1 MCVCANSFIVSF
13 QFLFSFVILKSYAFR
28 RQKELESKLVEEE
41 TSKRIEE
48 IVAKRV
54 EEELEKRKDDIE
66 KEVLRRVEEAKKIM
80 EKEMVEEMERRQK
93 MELEA
98 QKAKEV
104 IANAI
109 LTCTEIFT
117 LLFLQDMRTIF
128 LLKVPTKYFKCKKL
142 L

>member
-1 MCVCANSFIVSF
+1 M
-13 QFLFSFVILKSYAFR
+13 
-28 RQKELESKLVEEE
+28 
-41 TSKRIEE
+41 
-48 IVAKRV
+48 

-80 EKEMVEEMERRQK
+80 EKEMVAELERRQQ

-109 LTCTEIFT
+109 LKCTENFILPFFT
-117 LLFLQDMRTIF
+117 GYENSLI
-128 LLKVPTKYFKCKKL
+128 
-142 L
+142 

>member
-1 MCVCANSFIVSF
+1 M
-13 QFLFSFVILKSYAFR
+13 
-28 RQKELESKLVEEE
+28 
-41 TSKRIEE
+41 
-48 IVAKRV
+48 

-80 EKEMVEEMERRQK
+80 EKEMVAELERRQK

-109 LTCTEIFT
+109 LTCTENFI
-117 LLFLQDMRTIF
+117 LLFLQDIRT
-128 LLKVPTKYFKCKKL
+128 V
-142 L
+142 

>member
-1 MCVCANSFIVSF
+1 MVQKFIF
-13 QFLFSFVILKSYAFR
+13 YFLFSILFQFDKKISNFR

-66 KEVLRRVEEAKKIM
+66 KEVLRRVEEAKRIM
-80 EKEMVEEMERRQK
+80 EIEMVAELERRQK

-109 LTCTEIFT
+109 LTCTENFILPFFIGYENSLT
-117 LLFLQDMRTIF
+117 RN
-128 LLKVPTKYFKCKKL
+128 
-142 L
+142 

>member
-1 MCVCANSFIVSF
+1 M
-13 QFLFSFVILKSYAFR
+13 
-28 RQKELESKLVEEE
+28 
-41 TSKRIEE
+41 
-48 IVAKRV
+48 

-80 EKEMVEEMERRQK
+80 EKEMVAELERRQK

-109 LTCTEIFT
+109 LTCTESFILF
-117 LLFLQDMRTIF
+117 FLQDVRTS
-128 LLKVPTKYFKCKKL
+128 
-142 L
+142 